1 MLLKNNVARLITI
14 NGADGTSY
22 AILPGDNPAVD
33 VPDELCRGDFVKH
46 LLKSRQLVKD
56 DGVKDDGVS
65 DDGVSDDES
74 DDDQGGTE
82 LDELRSQA
90 DLLGIKYADNWGA
103 KRLRTAIDKASA

>member
-14 NGADGTSY
+14 NAADGTSY

-33 VPDELCRGDFVKH
+33 VPDELCQGDFVKH

-56 DGVKDDGVS
+56 DGA
-65 DDGVSDDES
+65 SDDES